1 MPITN
6 YKRRFDSKETLK
18 ILEKLL
24 ITKKMKPTGFDRWS
38 LPDISW
44 MLRSI
49 LYLEPTAKKELLNYK
64 KSRKKSVLEDL

>member
-1 MPITN
+1 
-6 YKRRFDSKETLK
+6 
-18 ILEKLL
+18 
-24 ITKKMKPTGFDRWS
+24 MKPTGFDRWS